1 MCCLQHHL
9 PKSLHPFKSRRD
21 SSDAL
26 VFLIKCSV
34 VFRGFQI
41 LFHQQMSN
49 WNCSGLVAKKNDQTY
64 QDIIFK
70 GQVQTAKCDKSSPIF
85 SGSQRNALAKMCLPK
100 PIGPADQM
108 RRLQLRDE
116 TLQHL
121 GCIWNIL
128 WKPLISI
135 GAVSYLSTRCISWLQ
150 MASLAI
156 FSTVQ
161 NRSTH
166 TYFISNKYSRNN
178 KSCLK
183 RLASS
188 HLSLIYKNTGWWW
201 SYTTYSDWTIPTGA
215 RFCPSRNIN

>member
-9 PKSLHPFKSRRD
+9 PKSLHPFKSRWD

-26 VFLIKCSV
+26 FFFKIKFSV
-34 VFRGFQI
+34 LFRGFQL

-49 WNCSGLVAKKNDQTY
+49 LKYLNCSGLVAKKIDQTY
-64 QDIIFK
+64 RDIIFK
-70 GQVQTAKCDKSSPIF
+70 GQVQTAKCNKSSPIF
-85 SGSQRNALAKMCLPK
+85 SGSRRNALAKMCLPK

-108 RRLQLRDE
+108 RLQLRDE

-166 TYFISNKYSRNN
+166 TYFISHK
-178 KSCLK
+178 
-183 RLASS
+183 
-188 HLSLIYKNTGWWW
+188 
-201 SYTTYSDWTIPTGA
+201 
-215 RFCPSRNIN
+215 